1 MLITLSVIIINK
13 IQDPFVNLFLI
24 DDLVN
29 LIRSNLCNYSY
40 AYRHVKGY
48 VAVPKTAASSSPVNN
63 GNRKVIFKNCIALT
77 SCISQIID
85 TQEDDSKDIDILLP
99 MYNLTEYGN
108 AY

>member
-1 MLITLSVIIINK
+1 MVH
-13 IQDPFVNLFLI
+13 
-24 DDLVN
+24 

-40 AYRHVKGY
+40 EYRHVKGY

>member
-63 GNRKVIFKNCIALT
+63 CIALT

-85 TQEDDSKDIDILLP
+85 TQEDDSKDIEILLP